1 MTSVCANIRFEPIRA
16 IGNDEGKNSQVF
28 VARDLQL
35 DTELF
40 IKRISKKKLEEEG
53 VDIEDYFLEARLLY
67 ASKHSHIAEIQ
78 YASEDEENIYLAMP
92 VYENGSLSAMMDNRF
107 LTVREIIK
115 YSLDFLSGL
124 AYIHSKGMIHLDIKP
139 TNVLID
145 NTGKAILTDFGLSR
159 FLDEN
164 GFAEQRFNYKWIVDP
179 ERIQSTNRAIESDI
193 YQVGLLIYRMCN
205 GNNILREQA
214 VELGLMTPQDF
225 SYAIINS
232 KYPIRKKYLPHIPM
246 KLQRIIEKCLN
257 VDINTRYRN
266 VIDIMNDLSNIE
278 ECLDWIY
285 TPENKEVYTKIDRNF
300 RISISIENKNNKY
313 YIVCIKENLVG
324 NTKRKMNDCC
334 KMVTDKK
341 DICKELKNIIKKIN

>member
-1 MTSVCANIRFEPIRA
+1 MASVYANIKFEPIRT

-35 DTELF
+35 KTELF
-40 IKRISKKKLEEEG
+40 IKRISKKKLEKEG

-67 ASKHSHIAEIQ
+67 EGKHSHIAEIQ

-92 VYENGSLSAMMDNRF
+92 VYKNGSLSAMMDNRF

-124 AYIHSKGMIHLDIKP
+124 AYIHSKRMIHLDIKP

-164 GFAEQRFNYKWIVDP
+164 GFAEQRFNYRWIVDP
-179 ERIQSTNRAIESDI
+179 ELIQSTSRSIESDI
-193 YQVGLLIYRMCN
+193 YQVGLLLYRMCN
-205 GNNILREQA
+205 GNNILKQQA
-214 VELGLMTPQDF
+214 VHLGLRTAEDF
-225 SYAIINS
+225 KNSIITS
-232 KYPIRKKYLPHIPM
+232 KYPIRKSYLPHIPI

-257 VDINTRYRN
+257 VDLSMRYSN

-285 TPENKEVYTKIDRNF
+285 TPTNKEVYTKMDRNF

-324 NTKRKMNDCC
+324 NTKRKMNNYC
-334 KMVTDKK
+334 KTVTDKK
-341 DICKELKNIIKKIN
+341 DICKELKNIIKEIN